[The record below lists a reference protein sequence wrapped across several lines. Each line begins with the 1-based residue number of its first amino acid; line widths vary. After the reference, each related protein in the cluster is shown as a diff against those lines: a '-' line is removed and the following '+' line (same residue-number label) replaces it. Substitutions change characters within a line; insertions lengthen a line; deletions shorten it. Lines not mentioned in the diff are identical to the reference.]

1 MMVRLATGSSLAPLG
16 VVNYKVQLGDVSFE
30 NDFIVCKHLMRPLIL
45 GKDFIYRHS
54 LKVSYD
60 DKGDCVL
67 EHKNKNLVTVAS
79 IDELPSL
86 LT

>member
-1 MMVRLATGSSLAPLG
+1 MVRSATGSSLAPLD
-16 VVNYKVQLGDVSFE
+16 VVNFKVQLGDISFE
-30 NDFIVCKHLMRPLIL
+30 NDFIVCKHLGRPLIL

-60 DKGDCVL
+60 EKGDCVL
-67 EHKNKNLVTVAS
+67 EHKNKHLVTVES
-79 IDELPSL
+79 IDEPPSL